1 MIISFGTKEIEKI
14 WNGERVKKIPIEI
27 QKNRR
32 RKLRMLNSPYVCN
45 LKSSGDHINLV
56 PRTKNLTDMDKTK
69 QLDFTGQDIYIG
81 LDTHLRNWRVTI
93 MVNDSPYKTFSQDP
107 RTEVL
112 KNYLTRTFPNGNYYS
127 AYEASFSG
135 FNIHRELVSL
145 GVKNIVVNPADIPT
159 TDKERKQKEDSRDSR
174 KIARELSQKDL
185 TPIYIPEIEI
195 EGDRCLIRYRKTL
208 TKEIARAKNRVKSQ
222 LYYFGIEI
230 PACFSGKDYWS
241 KKFTAWLQSVELP
254 NNSAKMALDA
264 HLEMAE
270 MLRKKQYSTNKE
282 IRKLSEKE
290 IYKYNYHLLISV
302 PGIGTLTAM
311 IILTELG
318 DIKRFKNLDKLCSF
332 IGLVPTT
339 NSSGESERTGG
350 VTVRQN
356 KILRTTIIESSWIAI
371 RHDPALML
379 AYQKLI
385 KRMEAQKA
393 IIRIAKKLVSRIMY
407 VLKNKQPYVHA
418 VIK

>member
-1 MIISFGTKEIEKI
+1 
-14 WNGERVKKIPIEI
+14 
-27 QKNRR
+27 
-32 RKLRMLNSPYVCN
+32 
-45 LKSSGDHINLV
+45 
-56 PRTKNLTDMDKTK
+56 
-69 QLDFTGQDIYIG
+69 
-81 LDTHLRNWRVTI
+81 
-93 MVNDSPYKTFSQDP
+93 
-107 RTEVL
+107 
-112 KNYLTRTFPNGNYYS
+112 
-127 AYEASFSG
+127 
-135 FNIHRELVSL
+135 
-145 GVKNIVVNPADIPT
+145 
-159 TDKERKQKEDSRDSR
+159 
-174 KIARELSQKDL
+174 
-185 TPIYIPEIEI
+185 
-195 EGDRCLIRYRKTL
+195 
-208 TKEIARAKNRVKSQ
+208 
-222 LYYFGIEI
+222 
-230 PACFSGKDYWS
+230 
-241 KKFTAWLQSVELP
+241 
-254 NNSAKMALDA
+254 MALDA

-318 DIKRFKNLDKLCSF
+318 DIKPVKNLDKLCSF